1 MSKRLK
7 ASIIFLVAIIIGFFS
22 YQYFITSD
30 NSGKSSK
37 TTSFLPEFSFLTLDN
52 QEFKNGDISKG
63 HYVIFIYFSPDC
75 DHCHYQAQDIKDNI
89 GSLQD
94 VQILFTSND
103 ANENIKLFVSE
114 VELENELNV
123 HFLCDPK
130 KTYYDL
136 FEPGI
141 IPNIFV
147 YDKNHK
153 LLEHFEGQTEVKEI
167 LSILGSKD

>member
-52 QEFKNGDISKG
+52 QEYRNKNIAKE
-63 HYVIFIYFSPDC
+63 HYLIFIYFNTEC
-75 DHCHYQAQDIKDNI
+75 DHCHYQAEDIKDNI
-89 GSLQD
+89 ESLQD

-103 ANENIKLFVSE
+103 AIENIKVFASE
-114 VELENELNV
+114 VELGNEPNV
-123 HFLCDPK
+123 HFLCDPTK
-130 KTYYDL
+130 SYYDL

-147 YDKNHK
+147 YDKGHK
-153 LLEHFEGQTEVKEI
+153 LLEHFEGQTEMKEI
-167 LSILGSKD
+167 LSILR